1 MLKSKVEGK
10 IKALKKLPMKTKI
23 VIAVGLAGILLI
35 FVSEMFPAKNTAE
48 SKSIPTESVATDD
61 TDSYKKQIE
70 KELKDVLSKVRG
82 VGECN
87 VIVTVEGTTEY
98 VYAENLTKSTDNN
111 GDRTSDRYEN
121 EIVIT
126 DNDGKKEALVR
137 KIIKPQIC
145 GVVIVCEG
153 GGDIKVNER
162 VLKAVSTFLGI
173 SSSKICVEGRK

>member
-70 KELKDVLSKVRG
+70 KELKDVLSQVRG
-82 VGECN
+82 SWRVQGNGEQLRELPN
-87 VIVTVEGTTEY
+87 MFMPKILPKAQTIMVTEQ
-98 VYAENLTKSTDNN
+98 ATDMKT
-111 GDRTSDRYEN
+111 R
-121 EIVIT
+121 
-126 DNDGKKEALVR
+126 
-137 KIIKPQIC
+137 
-145 GVVIVCEG
+145 
-153 GGDIKVNER
+153 
-162 VLKAVSTFLGI
+162 
-173 SSSKICVEGRK
+173 

>member
-1 MLKSKVEGK
+1 M
-10 IKALKKLPMKTKI
+10 
-23 VIAVGLAGILLI
+23 
-35 FVSEMFPAKNTAE
+35 
-48 SKSIPTESVATDD
+48 
-61 TDSYKKQIE
+61 E
-70 KELKDVLSKVRG
+70 KELKDVLSQVRG
-82 VGECN
+82 VGECK
-87 VIVTVEGTTEY
+87 VMVTVEGTTEY

-162 VLKAVSTFLGI
+162 VLKAVSTVLGI

>member
-1 MLKSKVEGK
+1 M
-10 IKALKKLPMKTKI
+10 
-23 VIAVGLAGILLI
+23 
-35 FVSEMFPAKNTAE
+35 
-48 SKSIPTESVATDD
+48 
-61 TDSYKKQIE
+61 
-70 KELKDVLSKVRG
+70 
-82 VGECN
+82 
-87 VIVTVEGTTEY
+87 VTVEKEP
-98 VYAENLTKSTDNN
+98 NIFMPKILQSTDNN

-145 GVVIVCEG
+145 GVVSVCEG

-162 VLKAVSTFLGI
+162 VLKAVSTVLGI

>member
-70 KELKDVLSKVRG
+70 KELKDVLSEVRG
-82 VGECN
+82 VGECEVMVRELPN
-87 VIVTVEGTTEY
+87 MFMPKILPKAQTIMVTEQATGMKT
-98 VYAENLTKSTDNN
+98 
-111 GDRTSDRYEN
+111 R
-121 EIVIT
+121 
-126 DNDGKKEALVR
+126 
-137 KIIKPQIC
+137 
-145 GVVIVCEG
+145 
-153 GGDIKVNER
+153 
-162 VLKAVSTFLGI
+162 
-173 SSSKICVEGRK
+173 

>member
-70 KELKDVLSKVRG
+70 KEPKDVLSQVRG
-82 VGECN
+82 VGECTY
-87 VIVTVEGTTEY
+87 IAPKLFGGRDAKTPVEGVGIPAPDDAFRLKNSRMERLGEDLLIESEVEY
-98 VYAENLTKSTDNN
+98 PCSQES
-111 GDRTSDRYEN
+111 
-121 EIVIT
+121 
-126 DNDGKKEALVR
+126 
-137 KIIKPQIC
+137 
-145 GVVIVCEG
+145 
-153 GGDIKVNER
+153 
-162 VLKAVSTFLGI
+162 
-173 SSSKICVEGRK
+173 

>member
-48 SKSIPTESVATDD
+48 SKSVPTESVATDD

-70 KELKDVLSKVRG
+70 KELKDVLSQVRG
-82 VGECN
+82 VGECE
-87 VIVTVEGTTEY
+87 VMVTVEGTTEY

-111 GDRTSDRYEN
+111 GDRTSDRS
-121 EIVIT
+121 
-126 DNDGKKEALVR
+126 
-137 KIIKPQIC
+137 
-145 GVVIVCEG
+145 
-153 GGDIKVNER
+153 IKVIEMQLVNA
-162 VLKAVSTFLGI
+162 KKFLSQSNIIVHIVHIVMNGFN
-173 SSSKICVEGRK
+173 KVFVH

>member
-70 KELKDVLSKVRG
+70 KEKEEWKKSLKMFFLKS
-82 VGECN
+82 GEL
-87 VIVTVEGTTEY
+87 
-98 VYAENLTKSTDNN
+98 ASA
-111 GDRTSDRYEN
+111 R
-121 EIVIT
+121 
-126 DNDGKKEALVR
+126 
-137 KIIKPQIC
+137 
-145 GVVIVCEG
+145 
-153 GGDIKVNER
+153 
-162 VLKAVSTFLGI
+162 
-173 SSSKICVEGRK
+173 

>member
-23 VIAVGLAGILLI
+23 VIAVGLAGILL
-35 FVSEMFPAKNTAE
+35 
-48 SKSIPTESVATDD
+48 
-61 TDSYKKQIE
+61 
-70 KELKDVLSKVRG
+70 KDVLSQVRG
-82 VGECN
+82 VGECK
-87 VIVTVEGTTEY
+87 VMVTVEGTTEY

-162 VLKAVSTFLGI
+162 VLKAVSTVLGI

>member
-70 KELKDVLSKVRG
+70 KELLPKAQT
-82 VGECN
+82 
-87 VIVTVEGTTEY
+87 IMVTEQATGMKT
-98 VYAENLTKSTDNN
+98 
-111 GDRTSDRYEN
+111 R
-121 EIVIT
+121 
-126 DNDGKKEALVR
+126 
-137 KIIKPQIC
+137 
-145 GVVIVCEG
+145 
-153 GGDIKVNER
+153 
-162 VLKAVSTFLGI
+162 
-173 SSSKICVEGRK
+173 

>member
-70 KELKDVLSKVRG
+70 KELKDVLSEVRG
-82 VGECN
+82 VGECE
-87 VIVTVEGTTEY
+87 VMVTVEGTTEY
-98 VYAENLTKSTDNN
+98 VYAENLTK
-111 GDRTSDRYEN
+111 
-121 EIVIT
+121 IVIT

-162 VLKAVSTFLGI
+162 VLKAVSTVLGI

>member
-1 MLKSKVEGK
+1 MLLKSKVEGK

-48 SKSIPTESVATDD
+48 SKSIATDD

-70 KELKDVLSKVRG
+70 KELKDVLSQVRG
-82 VGECN
+82 VGECE
-87 VIVTVEGTTEY
+87 VMVTVEGTTEY

-162 VLKAVSTFLGI
+162 VLKAVSTVLGI

>member
-1 MLKSKVEGK
+1 MYR
-10 IKALKKLPMKTKI
+10 
-23 VIAVGLAGILLI
+23 ILT
-35 FVSEMFPAKNTAE
+35 E
-48 SKSIPTESVATDD
+48 ESVRNFRRYLLLEEKSTGTIQKYLRDVKSFLTFAEA
-61 TDSYKKQIE
+61 KKQIE

-82 VGECN
+82 VGECE
-87 VIVTVEGTTEY
+87 VMVTVEETTEY

-162 VLKAVSTFLGI
+162 VLKAVSTVLGI

>member
-1 MLKSKVEGK
+1 
-10 IKALKKLPMKTKI
+10 MKTKI

-70 KELKDVLSKVRG
+70 KELKDVLSQVRG
-82 VGECN
+82 VGECE
-87 VIVTVEGTTEY
+87 VMVTVEGTTEY
-98 VYAENLTKSTDNN
+98 VTKSTDNN

-162 VLKAVSTFLGI
+162 VLKAVSTVLGI

>member
-48 SKSIPTESVATDD
+48 SKRFPRKALPLM

-70 KELKDVLSKVRG
+70 KELKDVLSQVRG
-82 VGECN
+82 VVECE
-87 VIVTVEGTTEY
+87 VMVTVEGTTEY

-126 DNDGKKEALVR
+126 DTDGKKEALVR

-162 VLKAVSTFLGI
+162 A
-173 SSSKICVEGRK
+173 

>member
-70 KELKDVLSKVRG
+70 KELKDVLSQVRG
-82 VGECN
+82 VGECK
-87 VIVTVEGTTEY
+87 VMVTVEGTTEY

-111 GDRTSDRYEN
+111 G
-121 EIVIT
+121 
-126 DNDGKKEALVR
+126 DGKKEALVR

-162 VLKAVSTFLGI
+162 VLKAVSTVLGI

>member
-82 VGECN
+82 VGECE
-87 VIVTVEGTTEY
+87 VMVTVEGTTEY
-98 VYAENLTKSTDNN
+98 VYAESTDNN

-162 VLKAVSTFLGI
+162 VLKAVSTVLGI

>member
-70 KELKDVLSKVRG
+70 KELKDVLSQVRG

-87 VIVTVEGTTEY
+87 GNGDVEGTTDMFMPKILPKAQRIM
-98 VYAENLTKSTDNN
+98 VTRAN
-111 GDRTSDRYEN
+111 DR
-121 EIVIT
+121 
-126 DNDGKKEALVR
+126 
-137 KIIKPQIC
+137 
-145 GVVIVCEG
+145 
-153 GGDIKVNER
+153 
-162 VLKAVSTFLGI
+162 
-173 SSSKICVEGRK
+173 